1 MTEQQLS
8 APSRARSER
17 SRSGIGHVDQQ
28 QSERFTVVGNH
39 LAQHAELSLTA
50 IGLATHIQSLPEGAP
65 VGIKVLAAKFP
76 EGEIRIAAAL
86 RELEA
91 HGYLARARER
101 MPSGR
106 IVTRTTS
113 YNVPLVG
120 GVMEAEPVPTPEP
133 VPERGDTAQELLAS
147 LRAHEPR
154 LLLSV
159 RDTHHLAPAVSA
171 WLERGIAPDAVRRTL
186 TAGLPAEP
194 LRRPAAFLAH
204 RLAELLP
211 PLVPAAPEPSRPD
224 PFQTC
229 DGCERAYRAPRPGRC
244 RDCAPLTAVA

>member
-1 MTEQQLS
+1 MTEQQLN
-8 APSRARSER
+8 APSRARSGP
-17 SRSGIGHVDQQ
+17 SRSGIGHVDRPQTEQ
-28 QSERFTVVGNH
+28 FTVVGNH
-39 LAQHAELSLTA
+39 LAQHPDLSLTA

-76 EGEIRIAAAL
+76 EGEIRIASAL

-91 HGYLARARER
+91 YGYLARVRER
-101 MPSGR
+101 TPSGR

-113 YNVPLVG
+113 YNVPQT
-120 GVMEAEPVPTPEP
+120 AAAPEP
-133 VPERGDTAQELLAS
+133 EQAPPSPERHVSAQELLAS
-147 LRAHEPR
+147 LRALDPR

-159 RDTHHLAPAVSA
+159 RDTQRLAPAVTA

-186 TAGLPAEP
+186 TADLPAEP
-194 LRRPAAFLAH
+194 LRHPAGFLAH

-211 PLVPAAPEPSRPD
+211 PPIPAAPERLRPD

-229 DGCERAYRAPRPGRC
+229 DGCERAYRAPLPGRC
-244 RDCAPLTAVA
+244 RDCGPLIAVA